1 MLWAIAAPRGTQP
14 MPKVISHMTMSLD
27 GYIANPNDDPGE
39 LFEWYQAGDVPVHH
53 ASPDFG
59 DFHVDEASAG
69 LLGDLL
75 GGAGA
80 LISGRH
86 LFDITN
92 GWNDTHPTGAKV
104 VVVTHD
110 PPADAAEK
118 WPKTTFVGG
127 VEEAVAKAKE
137 LAGDADVSIASPTIT
152 QQALDRGLVDEVAVS
167 LVPVLFGAGK
177 TYFGK
182 LRDGHLLLEDPEV
195 VQGRRALHLRFKV
208 RR

>member
-1 MLWAIAAPRGTQP
+1 MG
-14 MPKVISHMTMSLD
+14 KVITHMTMSLD
-27 GYIANPNDDPGE
+27 GYIAKPNDDPAE
-39 LFEWYQAGDVPVHH
+39 LFDWYQAGDVAVQH
-53 ASPDFG
+53 ANKELGEFN
-59 DFHVDEASAG
+59 VDEASAQVLED
-69 LLGDLL
+69 LLGD
-75 GGAGA
+75 AGV

-92 GWNDTHPTGAKV
+92 GWNDAHPTGAKV

-110 PPADAAEK
+110 PPADAAER

-137 LAGDADVSIASPTIT
+137 LAGDSDVSIASPTII
-152 QQALDRGLVDEVAVS
+152 QQALDLGLVDEVAVS
-167 LVPVLFGAGK
+167 LVPVLFGEGK
-177 TYFGK
+177 TYFGN
-182 LRDGHLLLEDPEV
+182 LRGGHLMLEDPDV